1 MAHQINTMYAA
12 TFYISSSQ
20 TLYMTNDLTGSATA
34 VTFPAG
40 YYTPYLANTGSADG
54 TQQAPW
60 CFIQKTREKVG
71 SYFNF
76 TLESDGKVKIAYR
89 GVGTGMISFVSSSL
103 LKNILGF
110 ITTSASFTSGSSVT
124 ATYQPFGAVFAINS
138 TQTDDWQT
146 QLSQQAYEE
155 LPNGIVYGFKDDI
168 FKHTRKQTLRF
179 FPKNQTF
186 KDSLAVYPSTPIFP
200 VSKSQWQQPTIDP
213 VSYSPPFTFLQ
224 FLRMSTGKPVQVV
237 HGTFQANI
245 SGTNLEYDSAYLRPG
260 YFGIEGFQK
269 VSIPNYD
276 ALRDAPEIELILSS
290 SNSRQIWDAPSL
302 SSFTPSSITNL
313 YAWYKYD
320 NLSLNGTTVS
330 AALDKSGNGRHA
342 VQATS
347 ASQPTYSATGGAN
360 NLPYW
365 TGTDAVSGGRYLLGG
380 VAADWTFLHDG
391 SGHTVFIISKTAST
405 QQNYIFGTQT
415 GTGASLGSSI
425 VRINNTTAN
434 WTIGNAAISIIS
446 QNFAWTQTSWGK
458 LAFSGST
465 GGNPDYSVRV
475 NGVDVVSVNESAV
488 PAATTST
495 QKLGIG
501 SGGGGAYSS
510 AVSFHEV
517 IIYNREL
524 TSSEVSQVESYL
536 SSSYGV

>member
-1 MAHQINTMYAA
+1 VSLDDKVGRHRARFRKVYPYGNTRRPDVRSFVDAITNTTKSFDFQKIQHDYPYYSVPTYLSTSWAVSGAISYA
-12 TFYISSSQ
+12 TFLEATETFTNQTSYEVIFSSP
-20 TLYMTNDLTGSATA
+20 
-34 VTFPAG
+34 FAG
-40 YYTPYLANTGSADG
+40 TPYLAF
-54 TQQAPW
+54 APSQSQ
-60 CFIQKTREKVG
+60 FSG
-71 SYFNF
+71 
-76 TLESDGKVKIAYR
+76 SDGQETPNVAWWVTGLTSGGFTANFSAPFTGKITYR
-89 GVGTGMISFVSSSL
+89 GVYTTGSYPIYVNRSTDLSGSYAWVSAGSSSL
-103 LKNILGF
+103 TNQSSLSMSFAALPSLPEYLNYNPVGSTTDELNIGQT
-110 ITTSASFTSGSSVT
+110 IWAVSTS
-124 ATYQPFGAVFAINS
+124 YAVNE
-138 TQTDDWQT
+138 
-146 QLSQQAYEE
+146 LSA
-155 LPNGIVYGFKDDI
+155 
-168 FKHTRKQTLRF
+168 
-179 FPKNQTF
+179 
-186 KDSLAVYPSTPIFP
+186 
-200 VSKSQWQQPTIDP
+200 
-213 VSYSPPFTFLQ
+213 PFTGIIHFLA
-224 FLRMSTGKPVQVV
+224 MDTTGSDTNPF
-237 HGTFQANI
+237 TANPD
-245 SGTNLEYDSAYLRPG
+245 TNYPPTG
-260 YFGIEGFQK
+260 
-269 VSIPNYD
+269 
-276 ALRDAPEIELILSS
+276 
-290 SNSRQIWDAPSL
+290 
-302 SSFTPSSITNL
+302 SFSPADITNL

-320 NLSLNGTTVS
+320 NLLLSGSTNVS
-330 AALDKSGNGRHA
+330 AALDKSGNSRHA
-342 VQATS
+342 VMPTAGQ
-347 ASQPTYSATGGAN
+347 QPTYSATGGAN

-365 TGTDAVSGGRYLLGG
+365 TGTDAVSGGRYLLAG
-380 VAADWTFLHDG
+380 VAADWTFLHNG

-415 GTGASLGSSI
+415 GTGASLGGSV